1 MKKIIY
7 AILILIIIAG
17 IIIIP
22 TIGLRADIIYS
33 ENVELDVY
41 VGKTFDRK
49 DIESIV
55 SEVFPDERVIIQ
67 EIEMF
72 NDMFSLTLQDNR
84 SEDELNTKIE
94 ELNNKI
100 NEKYGTENTVDDI
113 SVTHNSRI
121 RLSDILIP
129 YAVTIGISVV
139 VILVFVG
146 VRYRKLGVIRTLI
159 TYLLS
164 IGASELLLL
173 SIIAITRFPINRLV
187 IPVGLVLFVI
197 VVTILG
203 FKNES
208 KLAKLAIE
216 ETSKK
221 AWIVCYY
228 LNTYIFT
235 GFTF

>member
-22 TIGLRADIIYS
+22 TIGLKADLIYS
-33 ENVELDVY
+33 KNVEIDVY

-55 SEVFPDERVIIQ
+55 SEVFPDEKVIIQ
-67 EIEMF
+67 EIELF
-72 NDMFSLTLQDNR
+72 NDMFSVTLQDTR
-84 SEDELNTKIE
+84 TEDELNAKVE
-94 ELNNKI
+94 ELNNKV

-113 SVTHNSRI
+113 TITHNSKI

-139 VILVFVG
+139 VILVFAE

-159 TYLLS
+159 KYLLS
-164 IGASELLLL
+164 IGAAELLLL

-197 VVTILG
+197 VVTVLG
-203 FKNES
+203 LKNES

-216 ETSKK
+216 ETGK
-221 AWIVCYY
+221 
-228 LNTYIFT
+228 
-235 GFTF
+235 

>member
-33 ENVELDVY
+33 ENVEIDVY
-41 VGKTFDRK
+41 VGKTFERK

-84 SEDELNTKIE
+84 SEDELNAKIE

-203 FKNES
+203 FVNEGKIS
-208 KLAKLAIE
+208 KLAIE
-216 ETSKK
+216 EDKKK
-221 AWIVCYY
+221 A
-228 LNTYIFT
+228 
-235 GFTF
+235 

>member
-84 SEDELNTKIE
+84 SEDELNAKIE

-100 NEKYGTENTVDDI
+100 NEKYGTENKVEDI
-113 SVTHNSRI
+113 TVTHNSRI

-203 FKNES
+203 LKNES
-208 KLAKLAIE
+208 KLKKIVIE
-216 ETSKK
+216 ENGKK
-221 AWIVCYY
+221 
-228 LNTYIFT
+228 
-235 GFTF
+235 

>member
-221 AWIVCYY
+221 
-228 LNTYIFT
+228 T
-235 GFTF
+235 

>member
-100 NEKYGTENTVDDI
+100 NEKYGTENTVDEI

-139 VILVFVG
+139 VIIVFVG

-197 VVTILG
+197 MVTILG
-203 FKNES
+203 FVNEGKIS
-208 KLAKLAIE
+208 KLAIE
-216 ETSKK
+216 EDKKK
-221 AWIVCYY
+221 A
-228 LNTYIFT
+228 
-235 GFTF
+235 

>member
-33 ENVELDVY
+33 ENVEIDVY

-203 FKNES
+203 FVNEDKIS
-208 KLAKLAIE
+208 KLAIE
-216 ETSKK
+216 EDKKK
-221 AWIVCYY
+221 A
-228 LNTYIFT
+228 
-235 GFTF
+235 

>member
-33 ENVELDVY
+33 ENVEIDVY
-41 VGKTFDRK
+41 VGKTFERK

-113 SVTHNSRI
+113 SVTHNSGI

-203 FKNES
+203 FVNEGKIS
-208 KLAKLAIE
+208 KLAIE
-216 ETSKK
+216 EDKKK
-221 AWIVCYY
+221 A
-228 LNTYIFT
+228 
-235 GFTF
+235 

>member
-33 ENVELDVY
+33 ENVEIDVY

-203 FKNES
+203 FVNEGKIS
-208 KLAKLAIE
+208 KLAIE
-216 ETSKK
+216 EDKKK
-221 AWIVCYY
+221 A
-228 LNTYIFT
+228 
-235 GFTF
+235 

>member
-22 TIGLRADIIYS
+22 TTGLRADIIYS

-203 FKNES
+203 FVNEGKIS
-208 KLAKLAIE
+208 KLAIE
-216 ETSKK
+216 EDKKK
-221 AWIVCYY
+221 A
-228 LNTYIFT
+228 
-235 GFTF
+235 

>member
-22 TIGLRADIIYS
+22 TIALRADIIYS
-33 ENVELDVY
+33 ENVEIDVY

-84 SEDELNTKIE
+84 SEDKLNTKIE

-146 VRYRKLGVIRTLI
+146 VRYRKLGVIKTLI

-203 FKNES
+203 LKNES
-208 KLAKLAIE
+208 KLKKIVIE
-216 ETSKK
+216 ENGKK
-221 AWIVCYY
+221 
-228 LNTYIFT
+228 
-235 GFTF
+235 

>member
-84 SEDELNTKIE
+84 SEDELNAKIE

-100 NEKYGTENTVDDI
+100 NEKYGTENKVEDI
-113 SVTHNSRI
+113 TVTHNSRI

-203 FKNES
+203 FVNEGKIS
-208 KLAKLAIE
+208 KLAIE
-216 ETSKK
+216 EDKKK
-221 AWIVCYY
+221 A
-228 LNTYIFT
+228 
-235 GFTF
+235 

>member
-84 SEDELNTKIE
+84 SEDELNAKIE
-94 ELNNKI
+94 ELNNKV

-203 FKNES
+203 FVNED
-208 KLAKLAIE
+208 KLSKLAIE
-216 ETSKK
+216 EDKKK
-221 AWIVCYY
+221 A
-228 LNTYIFT
+228 
-235 GFTF
+235 

>member
-221 AWIVCYY
+221 AWNFCYY
-228 LNTYIFT
+228 LNTC
-235 GFTF
+235 

>member
-22 TIGLRADIIYS
+22 TIGLRANIIYS

-221 AWIVCYY
+221 A
-228 LNTYIFT
+228 
-235 GFTF
+235 

>member
-41 VGKTFDRK
+41 VGETFDRK

-129 YAVTIGISVV
+129 YVVTIGISVV

-203 FKNES
+203 FVNEGKIS
-208 KLAKLAIE
+208 KLAIE
-216 ETSKK
+216 EDKKK
-221 AWIVCYY
+221 A
-228 LNTYIFT
+228 
-235 GFTF
+235 

>member
-55 SEVFPDERVIIQ
+55 SEVFPEERVIIQ

-84 SEDELNTKIE
+84 SEDELNAKIE

-203 FKNES
+203 LKNES

-216 ETSKK
+216 ETGKK
-221 AWIVCYY
+221 A
-228 LNTYIFT
+228 
-235 GFTF
+235 

>member
-33 ENVELDVY
+33 ENVEIDVY
-41 VGKTFDRK
+41 VGKTFERK

-203 FKNES
+203 FVNEGKIS
-208 KLAKLAIE
+208 KLAIE
-216 ETSKK
+216 EDKKK
-221 AWIVCYY
+221 A
-228 LNTYIFT
+228 
-235 GFTF
+235 

>member
-41 VGKTFDRK
+41 VGKTFERK

-84 SEDELNTKIE
+84 SEDELNAKIE
-94 ELNNKI
+94 ELNNKV

-113 SVTHNSRI
+113 SITHNSRI

-203 FKNES
+203 FVNEG
-208 KLAKLAIE
+208 KLSKLAIE
-216 ETSKK
+216 EDKKK
-221 AWIVCYY
+221 A
-228 LNTYIFT
+228 
-235 GFTF
+235 

>member
-33 ENVELDVY
+33 ENVEIDVY

-49 DIESIV
+49 DIEGIV
-55 SEVFPDERVIIQ
+55 SEVFPEERVIIQ

-72 NDMFSLTLQDNR
+72 NDMFSLTLKDNR

-100 NEKYGTENTVDDI
+100 NEKYGTENKVEDI
-113 SVTHNSRI
+113 TVTHNSKI

-146 VRYRKLGVIRTLI
+146 VRYRKLGVIRILI

-164 IGASELLLL
+164 IGASELFLL

-203 FKNES
+203 LKNES
-208 KLAKLAIE
+208 KLKKIVIE
-216 ETSKK
+216 ENGKK
-221 AWIVCYY
+221 
-228 LNTYIFT
+228 
-235 GFTF
+235 

>member
-100 NEKYGTENTVDDI
+100 NEKYGTENTDDDI

-221 AWIVCYY
+221 A
-228 LNTYIFT
+228 
-235 GFTF
+235 

>member
-33 ENVELDVY
+33 ENVEIDVY

-49 DIESIV
+49 DIEGIV
-55 SEVFPDERVIIQ
+55 SEVFPEERVIIQ

-72 NDMFSLTLQDNR
+72 NDMFSLTLKDNR

-100 NEKYGTENTVDDI
+100 NEKYGTENKVEDI
-113 SVTHNSRI
+113 TVTHNSKI

-139 VILVFVG
+139 VILAFVG
-146 VRYRKLGVIRTLI
+146 VRYRKLGVIKTLI

-164 IGASELLLL
+164 IGASVLFLL

-203 FKNES
+203 LKNES
-208 KLAKLAIE
+208 KLKKIVIE
-216 ETSKK
+216 ENGKK
-221 AWIVCYY
+221 
-228 LNTYIFT
+228 
-235 GFTF
+235 

>member
-33 ENVELDVY
+33 ENVEIDVY

-100 NEKYGTENTVDDI
+100 NEKYGTENKVEDI
-113 SVTHNSRI
+113 TVTHNSRI

-139 VILVFVG
+139 VILIFVG

-203 FKNES
+203 FVNEGKIWNPVFL
-208 KLAKLAIE
+208 KL
-216 ETSKK
+216 
-221 AWIVCYY
+221 Y
-228 LNTYIFT
+228 
-235 GFTF
+235 

>member
-41 VGKTFDRK
+41 VGETFDRK

-221 AWIVCYY
+221 A
-228 LNTYIFT
+228 
-235 GFTF
+235 

>member
-41 VGKTFDRK
+41 VGKTFERK

-84 SEDELNTKIE
+84 SENELKAKIE

-100 NEKYGTENTVDDI
+100 NEKYGTENKVEDI
-113 SVTHNSRI
+113 TVTHNSKI
-121 RLSDILIP
+121 KLSDILIP

-221 AWIVCYY
+221 A
-228 LNTYIFT
+228 
-235 GFTF
+235 

>member
-33 ENVELDVY
+33 ENVEIDVY
-41 VGKTFDRK
+41 VGKTFERK

-100 NEKYGTENTVDDI
+100 NEKYGTENTVEDI
-113 SVTHNSRI
+113 TVTHNSRI

-129 YAVTIGISVV
+129 YAVTIGISLV
-139 VILVFVG
+139 VIIVFVG
-146 VRYRKLGVIRTLI
+146 IRYRKLGVIKTLI

-221 AWIVCYY
+221 A
-228 LNTYIFT
+228 
-235 GFTF
+235 

>member
-203 FKNES
+203 FVNED
-208 KLAKLAIE
+208 KLSKLAIE
-216 ETSKK
+216 EDKKK
-221 AWIVCYY
+221 A
-228 LNTYIFT
+228 
-235 GFTF
+235 

>member
-203 FKNES
+203 FVNEGKIS
-208 KLAKLAIE
+208 KLAIE
-216 ETSKK
+216 EDKKK
-221 AWIVCYY
+221 A
-228 LNTYIFT
+228 
-235 GFTF
+235 

>member
-187 IPVGLVLFVI
+187 IPVGLILFVI

-203 FKNES
+203 FVNED
-208 KLAKLAIE
+208 KLSKLAIE
-216 ETSKK
+216 EDKKK
-221 AWIVCYY
+221 A
-228 LNTYIFT
+228 
-235 GFTF
+235 